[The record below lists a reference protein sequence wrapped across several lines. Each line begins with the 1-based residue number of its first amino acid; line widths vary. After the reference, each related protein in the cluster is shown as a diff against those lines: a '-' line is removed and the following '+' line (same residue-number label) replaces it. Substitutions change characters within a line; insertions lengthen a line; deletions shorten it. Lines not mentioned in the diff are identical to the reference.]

1 MALRTFSSGG
11 GVQSIAALVLS
22 AQGEID
28 FPIHLFAN
36 VGNDSEHPATLRYVR
51 EIAMPYAKAQGIPFV
66 ELRKQRRRQVWEHI
80 GYVKVPIYGGMT
92 VIAGVNRPR
101 VRFRDATLYEQLTK
115 GSERSIGIPARLGG
129 SGAPARRN
137 CTLDFKMRVIAKW
150 QKEHGATVENPCTTG
165 LGISLD
171 EFHRARRGDDLPA
184 QRREYP
190 LIDMRLTRQ
199 DCRNIIERAGLPVPP
214 KSSCWFCP
222 FHRLAKWQEMRHDE
236 PDLFVKSVA
245 LERQLSERHERLGRG
260 PLFFSDKGVPLD
272 QATSP
277 HRQLPMFTDE
287 TEDACESGYCMV

>member
-1 MALRTFSSGG
+1 
-11 GVQSIAALVLS
+11 VQSTAALVLA
-22 AQGEID
+22 AQGKID
-28 FPIHLFAN
+28 FKQFLFAN
-36 VGNDSEHPATLRYVR
+36 VGDDSEHPATLRYVR
-51 EIAMPYAKAQGIPFV
+51 EVAMPYAEREGIALH
-66 ELRKQRRRQVWEHI
+66 ELHKRRRNGEIV
-80 GYVKVPIYGGMT
+80 
-92 VIAGVNRPR
+92 
-101 VRFRDATLYEQLTK
+101 TLYQQLTT

-150 QKEHGATVENPCTTG
+150 QKQHGATEANPCTTG

-199 DCRNIIERAGLPVPP
+199 DCMNIIARAGLVVPP
-214 KSSCWFCP
+214 KSSCYFCP
-222 FHRLAKWQEMRHDE
+222 FHRLATWQLQRQDE
-236 PDLFVKSVA
+236 PELFAKSVA
-245 LERQLSERHERLGRG
+245 LEAQLSKRHIALGRG
-260 PLFFSDKGVPLD
+260 PLFFTDKGVPLD